1 MSMQVKTTLT
11 GIVGLAWFGTYVLK
25 GIRPEIELG
34 VAPDALM
41 TTVVG
46 WWANEKRKE
55 GNAQAEE

>member
-1 MSMQVKTTLT
+1 MTMQIKSVIA
-11 GIVGLAWFGTYVLK
+11 GCVGLVWFGTYMLK

-46 WWANEKRKE
+46 WWFNEKRKE
-55 GNAQAEE
+55 GNAEEE